1 MIDKGLLALAMFMT
15 NRNIRQILHEKFDW
29 FGADDDRVRQ
39 AYLVAWNRAEPA
51 ARRRAEFDA
60 DEILDQL
67 ARLEQDQEFLKA
79 ALPGY
84 WDDDR
89 VRARAKALLNAWL
102 SADRGWIYLPQQSV
116 TIPKAAGDVVPNSG
130 ATDFAPNTRADSSS
144 SAKWQPGSYYHG
156 VHDGLRM
163 ASRKLDAH
171 LAELARKNP
180 PGDGGFLY
188 GNLEECL
195 RLLWE
200 LEEDRA
206 RTVA

>member
-1 MIDKGLLALAMFMT
+1 M
-15 NRNIRQILHEKFDW
+15 
-29 FGADDDRVRQ
+29 
-39 AYLVAWNRAEPA
+39 
-51 ARRRAEFDA
+51 AEFDA

-89 VRARAKALLNAWL
+89 VSARAKALLNAWL
-102 SADRGWIYLPQQSV
+102 
-116 TIPKAAGDVVPNSG
+116 
-130 ATDFAPNTRADSSS
+130 RADSSS

-163 ASRKLDAH
+163 ASSKLDAH